1 MKLLSFLILILFSS
15 QYAIAQEGEVAIE
28 KCQNLETTLDK
39 KTDYLNNLRLEI
51 DKEEDHLR
59 DTVRSIN
66 NTEVALEYLVE
77 RCEENGRGCSSTNRK
92 IDALNDDKRFYRNK
106 IRQIDEM
113 ITEYNDGIEYLRT
126 LEEGYQIRVC
136 RVFLM

>member
-1 MKLLSFLILILFSS
+1 MKLLSFLILFLFSN
-15 QYAIAQEGEVAIE
+15 QYAMAQEEAATE

-77 RCEENGRGCSSTNRK
+77 RCEEDGRGCSSTNRK

-126 LEEGYQIRVC
+126 LEEGYQIRIC